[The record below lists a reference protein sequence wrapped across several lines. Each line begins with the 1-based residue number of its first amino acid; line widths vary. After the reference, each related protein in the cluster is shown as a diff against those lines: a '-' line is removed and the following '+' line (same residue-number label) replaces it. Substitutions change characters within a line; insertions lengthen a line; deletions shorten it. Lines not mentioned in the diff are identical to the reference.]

1 MKHMKTRIR
10 FLLKISALLAM
21 ALSASFGCE
30 ELGKLIET
38 NEPPVVDQV
47 VALRSSLFPADTT
60 TIKVEAHDP
69 EGGALSFAWS
79 AAGGTLSSTTGS
91 HVRWTAPA
99 VAGDYKISVKVRDD
113 KNDEAEGAV
122 TLPVIAVEQPTVE
135 IIQPKQNAFIPGIGV
150 IVIEALASHPNGIE
164 RVEFRAGGNLLG
176 IDNSPPYQ
184 QPWRVEGLS
193 GPATIVISAYRAL
206 TPGAP
211 GVDSVRVSVE
221 GVTRL

>member
-1 MKHMKTRIR
+1 
-10 FLLKISALLAM
+10 
-21 ALSASFGCE
+21 
-30 ELGKLIET
+30 
-38 NEPPVVDQV
+38 
-47 VALRSSLFPADTT
+47 
-60 TIKVEAHDP
+60 
-69 EGGALSFAWS
+69 
-79 AAGGTLSSTTGS
+79 
-91 HVRWTAPA
+91 
-99 VAGDYKISVKVRDD
+99 
-113 KNDEAEGAV
+113 
-122 TLPVIAVEQPTVE
+122 VEQPTVE

-211 GVDSVRVSVE
+211 GVDSVRVNVE

>member
-1 MKHMKTRIR
+1 MRSVAVIASLWM
-10 FLLKISALLAM
+10 SLLA
-21 ALSASFGCE
+21 ACPGPARTEDGPR
-30 ELGKLIET
+30 T
-38 NEPPVVDQV
+38 PPK
-47 VALRSSLFPADTT
+47 RR
-60 TIKVEAHDP
+60 
-69 EGGALSFAWS
+69 
-79 AAGGTLSSTTGS
+79 AGS
-91 HVRWTAPA
+91 
-99 VAGDYKISVKVRDD
+99 
-113 KNDEAEGAV
+113 V
-122 TLPVIAVEQPTVE
+122 TLTVIAVEQPTVE

-211 GVDSVRVSVE
+211 GVDSVHVNVE

>member
-1 MKHMKTRIR
+1 MKTRIL
-10 FLLKISALLAM
+10 FLLKISGLLAM
-21 ALSASFGCE
+21 VFGAFFGCE

-38 NEPPVVDQV
+38 NQPPVVDQV
-47 VALRSSLFPADTT
+47 IALRSSLFPADTT
-60 TIKVEAHDP
+60 TVKVEAHDP
-69 EGGALSFAWS
+69 EGGTLSFAWS
-79 AAGGTLSSTTGS
+79 AAAGTLSSTTGS

-99 VAGDYKISVKVRDD
+99 VAGNYKISVKARDD
-113 KNDEAEGAV
+113 KNDETEGSI
-122 TLPVIAVEQPTVE
+122 TLTVIAVEQPTVE
-135 IIQPKQNAFIPGIGV
+135 ILQPKQNAFIPGIGV

-164 RVEFRAGGNLLG
+164 RVEFRVGANLLG

-193 GPATIVISAYRAL
+193 GPATIIISAYRAL

-211 GVDSVRVSVE
+211 GVDSVHVSVE

>member
-1 MKHMKTRIR
+1 MKTRIV
-10 FLLKISALLAM
+10 FLLKTSALLAM

-30 ELGKLIET
+30 ELGKLIKT

-69 EGGALSFAWS
+69 ERGTLSFTWS

-91 HVRWTAPA
+91 RVHWTAPA

-113 KNDEAEGAV
+113 KNDEAEGSV
-122 TLPVIAVEQPTVE
+122 TLSVIAVEQPTVE
-135 IIQPKQNAFIPGIGV
+135 ILQPKQNAFIPGIGV

-164 RVEFRAGGNLLG
+164 RVEFRVDGNLLG

-193 GPATIVISAYRAL
+193 GPTTIIISAYRAL